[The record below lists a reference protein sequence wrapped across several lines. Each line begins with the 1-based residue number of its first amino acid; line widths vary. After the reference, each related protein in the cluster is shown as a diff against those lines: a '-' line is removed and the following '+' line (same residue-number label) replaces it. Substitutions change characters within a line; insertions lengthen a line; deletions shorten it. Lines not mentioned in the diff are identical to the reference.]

1 MPKSKDT
8 TSTPSTPQ
16 SATSPPIDV
25 PVAEVSAAPDAGGN
39 GDQALVVAPSKDAY
53 MEAFTAAKDTAMAQL
68 QAIAAKY
75 SGAEQ
80 EQIHSLLRSVNPMK
94 EGLEEMAKGF
104 VVPTVWILQAVS
116 KQRPEG
122 CQNGDL
128 YTSFGSKVDKPF
140 RFVPLYGFEMNRMF
154 PQDGTLGR
162 PVCVAFD
169 AKLGTM
175 FGDCMKCQ
183 YLPMGKN
190 NTGKKTD
197 CDNVLTYIVLA
208 QNLRLYKLEFAKSSR
223 KAGSRVNQL
232 ASEGDAIWDR
242 WLSLETSVQRS
253 DKGPDYHIFAVS
265 SANQPSPTHIR
276 ESAAALYQ
284 MLRGERQ
291 AFLKQHWQTT
301 MNRGPQASA
310 VDENVDMAG
319 LGISSPSIPGGD
331 NPDVTKGF

>member
-1 MPKSKDT
+1 MPKPKDT
-8 TSTPSTPQ
+8 TPTTVTP
-16 SATSPPIDV
+16 
-25 PVAEVSAAPDAGGN
+25 SAAPEAPVAAPVIEAPSAGGN
-39 GDQALVVAPSKDAY
+39 GDQAMVVVPKDAY
-53 MEAFTAAKDTAMAQL
+53 MEAFTAAKDTAMNQL

-75 SGAEQ
+75 TGAEQ
-80 EQIHSLLRSVNPMK
+80 EQIQSLLRSVNPMK

-162 PVCVAFD
+162 PVCIAFD

-175 FGDCMKCQ
+175 FGDCSKCQ

-190 NTGKKTD
+190 NTGQKTD

-265 SANQPSPTHIR
+265 SANQPTPSHIR

-301 MNRGPQASA
+301 MKRGPQASA
-310 VDENVDMAG
+310 VDENVNMEG
-319 LGISSPSIPGGD
+319 LGISSVGGD